1 MQKTRWA
8 GSKSNSNTHKNP
20 ARTLPAPQ
28 LPGKLGGSFGPAG
41 LFEGS
46 ELDILVFD
54 VHDLA
59 AVELQADV
67 PFRPALVVGQ
77 LR

>member
-1 MQKTRWA
+1 MVPKKTGA
-8 GSKSNSNTHKNP
+8 DVTGPPVTEQALGSTWPS
-20 ARTLPAPQ
+20 
-28 LPGKLGGSFGPAG
+28 G
-41 LFEGS
+41 LFQGAKF
-46 ELDILVFD
+46 DVLVFD

-67 PFRPALVVGQ
+67 PFRPALVIGQ